1 LTGAAGTLAVTVRRQ
16 DRDYAF
22 CVRLLTIVLVVLGA
36 LSLIAAILYFALP
49 AHSLPSFLPGR
60 VAHVNGHRN
69 RHGIGALV
77 LAAIF
82 FAVAWM
88 ASHRPT
94 TAAS

>member
-1 LTGAAGTLAVTVRRQ
+1 LAWATVAAPVAVGRQ

-22 CVRLLTIVLVVLGA
+22 YVRLLTIVLVVLGA

-60 VAHVNGHRN
+60 VAHINGHRN

-88 ASHRPT
+88 AAHRST
-94 TAAS
+94 TPAS